1 MQATRRWKSAEKK
14 LRRLERHHHQERKI
28 WDQEQSEL
36 KAQIAA
42 LGKKE
47 AKLEKWEKK
56 RSMINHYLNAVT
68 DMER

>member
-1 MQATRRWKSAEKK
+1 MWEK
-14 LRRLERHHHQERKI
+14 
-28 WDQEQSEL
+28 EQSEL
-36 KAQIAA
+36 KAKIAA
-42 LGKKE
+42 LEKKE